1 MRKPKSVKFGHR
13 DFTIKYITHKEA
25 SKRGIYGEVDT
36 SLNQIVIDKTL
47 DGKVTF
53 NTLVHEL
60 IHVIAEHYAW
70 NLPAKEEELVCET
83 TGNALADLFNQNP
96 KLVEYLAFVFK
107 K

>member
-1 MRKPKSVKFGHR
+1 MKPKLIKFGHR
-13 DFTIKYITHKEA
+13 DFKVIYISKKEA

-36 SLNQIVIDKTL
+36 STNIITVDKTL
-47 DGKVTF
+47 DDKVTF

-60 IHVIAEHYAW
+60 IHVIAEHYHW
-70 NLPAKEEELVCET
+70 NLPAEQEELISET

-96 KLVEYLAFVFK
+96 KLIEYLAKAFK